1 MSKLFTL
8 RVGSGDV
15 YFSFGEVLTPN
26 VKNGENLERNLTG
39 TGKKVPTV
47 LCHVCSFRTD
57 RVKIRS
63 RTGYNRSKRVP
74 LLC

>member
-8 RVGSGDV
+8 KVGSGDV
-15 YFSFGEVLTPN
+15 YFSFGEVLTLN
-26 VKNGENLERNLTG
+26 VKNGENLERTL

-47 LCHVCSFRTD
+47 LFHVCSFRTD